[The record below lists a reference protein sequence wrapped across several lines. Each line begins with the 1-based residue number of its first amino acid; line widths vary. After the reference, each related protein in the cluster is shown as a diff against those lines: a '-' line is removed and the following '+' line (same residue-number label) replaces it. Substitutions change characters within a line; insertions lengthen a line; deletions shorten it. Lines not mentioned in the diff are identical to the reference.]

1 MNAATL
7 SKPDERQALGLGGST
22 PGLTRTTSLLAPTG
36 GAGLTLL
43 LLLTQMTVASASW
56 GATARQTVTHQYHG
70 ESVRDDYQW
79 LEAGTNPAVRKWT
92 AQQNQRSRTRLDRI
106 ESRQWVGDRL
116 QELFAKISA
125 NYFSLSAAGTNIF
138 YLEFLPPAQQ
148 PLLKRVQGT
157 NGPSQAQIV
166 LDPNTLSADGSVSID
181 WYQPSRD
188 GRWVAV
194 SLSSQGSE
202 LGTLHFYET
211 ETGRALPDQLPRVN
225 GPTAGGSVAWNTDS
239 TGVFYTRYPAPGER
253 PAADLAFYQQVFFHR
268 LGTPLNADTYEVGKQ
283 FPRIAEIQ
291 LDSSPDHQW
300 QLATVAN
307 GDGGE
312 FAHYL
317 RNPQGEWTQ
326 VTRFSDGASQASFG
340 RDPVFIEWPR
350 DNALY
355 FLSHAG
361 APKGQLLRLP
371 LSLAGAR
378 LSQAQTVVPEG
389 KRALVGFSP
398 SANGMYL
405 SYLDGGPMSLYFR
418 EFSEKTNRLIY
429 PRSGGS
435 AEPVSISTPLVLAGD
450 LAVFRVESYTEPF
463 KWYACDPGRDRTRVT
478 ATEFTATA
486 AADFSDIEVQ
496 RAFATSKDGTRVPLN
511 ILAKRGLPRDGN
523 NPTLLYGYGGYGI
536 SLTPRFDVARRAWFD
551 QGGIYVVANLRGG
564 GEYGESWHLQGNL
577 TRKQNVFDDFA
588 ACAEFLIRSN
598 YTRASRLAIEG
609 GSNGGLL
616 MGALLTQRP
625 ELFQAVVAH
634 VGIYDSL
641 RVELDPNGAFNITE
655 FGTVTDPAQYRALRS
670 YSPYHQVKDGV
681 DYPAVLLLTG
691 ENDGRVN
698 PAHSRKMAAR
708 LQAATKSS
716 RPILLRTS
724 GSTGHGSG
732 TPFSARVAQLSDVY
746 GFLFDQLGV
755 FYSRIGSGP
764 WSGAVTPHS
773 ATIKARV
780 SSGGLPVRLRV
791 AEEPG
796 GRRVQV
802 WGPVTSDTNSG
813 NIVSF
818 DLSGLKADTSYS
830 YTLEVAGRLEPAKR
844 GKLRTFP
851 SGPASFRIALAS
863 CARTGSTS
871 EVFDRIREAQPL
883 FYMNMGDFHY
893 LNIATNLRTR
903 YREGYDAVLAS
914 PQQSALYREVP
925 LVYMWDDH
933 DFGGNGSGRWSSS
946 RAAARLTYQECL
958 PHYPL
963 AAGSGD
969 VPIYQSF
976 EVGRVKFIVT
986 DLRSERDSVT
996 NKDDAKK
1003 SMMGAAQKEWF
1014 KNELLSAKGKFP
1026 LICWVSSV
1034 PWLGQKGSNYYRN
1047 VKSNQFG
1054 YIHHTQLTAERAR
1067 SSSTNSSST
1076 NRTGRRRDPGPAL
1089 DEDHWSVYATERRE
1103 ICDFI
1108 QTNQI
1113 SGVCILHGDSHMLA
1127 ADDGRNANF
1136 ATTGSLTLPVI
1147 GAAPLDQDAS
1157 IKGGPYSEGVYRVE
1171 KGEGAFGLI
1180 SVNDL
1185 GDSIQVSF
1193 SGRNLRNE
1201 EKLKLR
1207 FSVPATPTTQP
1218 SRAPSRKPSP

>member
-1 MNAATL
+1 MT
-7 SKPDERQALGLGGST
+7 DG
-22 PGLTRTTSLLAPTG
+22 PGHPTSLCCNGGTDLGITPRKACPLAQIVC
-36 GAGLTLL
+36 
-43 LLLTQMTVASASW
+43 LLLTAWATLTPSGWS
-56 GATARQTVTHQYHG
+56 ATAKQPIINRYHG

-79 LEAGTNPAVRKWT
+79 LEQGTNPAVRKWT
-92 AQQNQRSRTRLDRI
+92 AQQNQRARARLDRI
-106 ESRQWVGDRL
+106 ESRQWAGDRL
-116 QELFAKISA
+116 QELFAKTSA
-125 NYFSLSAAGTNIF
+125 NYFSLSSGGTNIF
-138 YLEFLPPAQQ
+138 FLEFLPPAQQ
-148 PLLKRVQGT
+148 PVLKRVQGT
-157 NGPSQAQIV
+157 NGPSRAQLV
-166 LDPNTLSADGSVSID
+166 LDPNTLSKDGSVAID

-188 GRWVAV
+188 GKWVAV

-202 LGTLHFYET
+202 LGTLRIYET
-211 ETGRALPDQLPRVN
+211 ETGRALEDQIPRVN
-225 GPTAGGSVAWNTDS
+225 GPTAGGSVSWNEDS
-239 TGVFYTRYPAPGER
+239 TGVYYTRYPAPGER
-253 PAADLAFYQQVFFHR
+253 AAEDLAFYQQVFFHR
-268 LGTPLNADTYEVGKQ
+268 LGTTIDADRYEIGKE

-291 LDSSPDHQW
+291 LDASPDHRW

-317 RNPQGEWTQ
+317 RNPQGRWTQ
-326 VTRFSDGASQASFG
+326 VTRFGEGASHATFG
-340 RDPVFIEWPR
+340 RDPIFIEWPR

-361 APKGQLLRLP
+361 APKGRVLRLP
-371 LSLAGAR
+371 LTLDGPR
-378 LSQAQTVVPEG
+378 LSQATPVVPEG
-389 KRALVGFSP
+389 KKALVGFSS
-398 SANGMYL
+398 SANGLYL
-405 SYLDGGPMSLYFR
+405 NYLDGGPMSLYYR

-429 PRSGGS
+429 PRPGGS
-435 AEPVSISTPLVLAGD
+435 TEPISISTPLVLAGD

-463 KWYACDPGRDRTRVT
+463 KWYACDPARDRTRSTGTEFAAT
-478 ATEFTATA
+478 AT
-486 AADFSDIEVQ
+486 ADFSDIEVI
-496 RAFATSKDGTRVPLN
+496 RAFATSKDGTQVPMN
-511 ILAKRGLPRDGN
+511 ILAKRGIARDGN
-523 NPTLLYGYGGYGI
+523 NPTVLYGYGGYGI
-536 SLTPRFDVARRAWFD
+536 NLTPRYDVARRVWFD

-564 GEYGESWHLQGNL
+564 GEYGEDWHRNGNL

-598 YTRASRLAIEG
+598 YTRAGKLAIEG

-641 RVELDPNGAFNITE
+641 RVELDPNGVFNITE
-655 FGTVTDPAQYRALRS
+655 FGTVTDVDQYRALRA
-670 YSPYHQVKDGV
+670 YSPYHQVRDGV

-708 LQAATKSS
+708 LQAATKGS

-724 GSTGHGSG
+724 GSTGHGAG

-746 GFLFDQLGV
+746 AFLFDQLGV

-764 WSGAVTPHS
+764 WSGAVTPTT
-773 ATIKARV
+773 ATIKAKLWQGGV
-780 SSGGLPVRLRV
+780 STRLQLM
-791 AEEPG
+791 EDPS
-796 GRRVQV
+796 GRRAQFL
-802 WGPVTSDTNSG
+802 GPVTSSPDSG

-818 DLSGLKADTSYS
+818 DLSSLKPDTSYT
-830 YTLEVAGRLEPAKR
+830 YTLEVAGRLEPAKQ

-851 SGPASFRIALAS
+851 TGAASFRMAFAS

-871 EVFDRIREAQPL
+871 EVFDRIREAHPL

-893 LNIATNLRTR
+893 LNISTNLRSR
-903 YREGYDAVLAS
+903 YREGYDAILAS

-933 DFGGNGSGRWSSS
+933 DFGGNGSGRWSTSHE
-946 RAAARLTYQECL
+946 AARLTYQEYL

-976 EVGRVKFIVT
+976 EVGRVKFILT

-1067 SSSTNSSST
+1067 NSSTNSAST
-1076 NRTGRRRDPGPAL
+1076 NRSGRRRDAGPAL

-1108 QTNQI
+1108 QTNHI

-1127 ADDGRNANF
+1127 ADDGRNGNF
-1136 ATTGSLTLPVI
+1136 ATSGSLILPVMC
-1147 GAAPLDQDAS
+1147 GGPLDQDAS
-1157 IKGGPYSEGVYRVE
+1157 LKGGPYSEGVYRVE
-1171 KGEGAFGLI
+1171 KGEGAYGLLSI
-1180 SVNDL
+1180 SDL
-1185 GDSIQVSF
+1185 GDSIQVYY

-1201 EKLKLR
+1201 EKIKLK
-1207 FSVPATPTTQP
+1207 FSIPA
-1218 SRAPSRKPSP
+1218 SPDSQAASKH